1 MTWVRWIDDLAI
13 PARHARGLDSVGGI
27 SPATLSRCENGT
39 CPRLAMLRRWAVG
52 LELDVA
58 VAEAA
63 WRTYYDARGLITD
76 CVRLRPAGPWRMTKG
91 GACRLGGLRV
101 WPDGGGYS
109 GQVDRQRPVWGLT
122 VAAVLDALLPV
133 AG

>member
-1 MTWVRWIDDLAI
+1 MRWVRWIDEVAI
-13 PARHARGLDSVGGI
+13 PARHARGVDSVGGI
-27 SPATLSRCENGT
+27 SPATLARCENGT

-63 WRTYYDARGLITD
+63 WRSYYDARGLIAV
-76 CVRLRPAGPWRMTKG
+76 CAALRPGPWHRSKSGSCHLSDM
-91 GACRLGGLRV
+91 RI
-101 WPDGGGYS
+101 WPEAGGYS

-122 VAAVLDALLPV
+122 VGAVLDVLRPV
-133 AG
+133 VG

>member
-1 MTWVRWIDDLAI
+1 MTWVEWIDEVAI
-13 PARHARGLDSVGGI
+13 PARHARGVDSVGGI
-27 SPATLSRCENGT
+27 SPATLARCENGT

-63 WRTYYDARGLITD
+63 WRSYYDARGLIAV
-76 CVRLRPAGPWRMTKG
+76 CAALRPGPWHTTKG
-91 GACRLGGLRV
+91 GACVLSDMRI
-101 WPDGGGYS
+101 WQEAGGYS

-122 VAAVLDALLPV
+122 VAAVLDVLLPV
-133 AG
+133 IG

>member
-1 MTWVRWIDDLAI
+1 MTWVRWIDDVAI
-13 PARHARGLDSVGGI
+13 PARHARGVDSVGGI
-27 SPATLSRCENGT
+27 SPATLARCENGT

-63 WRTYYDARGLITD
+63 WRSYYDARGLLAV
-76 CVRLRPAGPWRMTKG
+76 CVRLRPGLWRTTKG
-91 GACRLGGLRV
+91 GACMLGGLRV
-101 WPDGGGYS
+101 WQEAAGYS

-122 VAAVLDALLPV
+122 VSEVLNVLLPST
-133 AG
+133 G